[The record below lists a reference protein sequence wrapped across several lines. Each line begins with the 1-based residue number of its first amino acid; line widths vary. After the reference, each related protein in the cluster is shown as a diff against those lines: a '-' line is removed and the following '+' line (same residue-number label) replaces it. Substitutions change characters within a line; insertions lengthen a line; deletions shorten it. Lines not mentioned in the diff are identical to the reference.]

1 MTIYATIITVGA
13 VALAALATY
22 LFIVNSRLRGDNETD
37 ELKGYLTESLI
48 DLLNKRVQQ
57 LRDELAEEYE
67 LRCQAE
73 SLLATH
79 TEPVDPDA
87 AVYSDLAAKYG
98 IQPGLTE
105 EQKIETEKEHAAQ
118 RLTEYLEHVF
128 PGAGIVVS
136 PEQVTFT
143 ESGAV
148 IVTGEAMVD
157 TSTMTFD
164 GEVVDPVPED
174 N

>member
-1 MTIYATIITVGA
+1 MTIYATIISVGA

-37 ELKGYLTESLI
+37 ELRGHLTEALVEI
-48 DLLNKRVQQ
+48 QANEIQR
-57 LRDELAEEYE
+57 LRDTLAEEQE
-67 LRCQAE
+67 LRYQAE
-73 SLLATH
+73 SLLAAH
-79 TEPVDPDA
+79 TEPADPDA

-105 EQKIETEKEHAAQ
+105 EQKIEAEKEHAAQ

-128 PGAGIVVS
+128 PGAGIVVD
-136 PEQVTFT
+136 PKQVTFT

-148 IVTGEAMVD
+148 IVTGEVMVD

-164 GEVVDPVPED
+164 GEVVDPVPE
-174 N
+174 NN